1 MWKKQDR
8 LQIHACMVIYLVEP
22 ITMLNG
28 FKTKIKKSADIKSI
42 WPLKGDIKVNKGKRI
57 KILTLSKLL
66 TRLSVSYKQKTEIE

>member
-1 MWKKQDR
+1 
-8 LQIHACMVIYLVEP
+8 MVIYLVEP

-42 WPLKGDIKVNKGKRI
+42 RTLKGDMKVNRGKRI

>member
-1 MWKKQDR
+1 M
-8 LQIHACMVIYLVEP
+8 IYLVEP

-42 WPLKGDIKVNKGKRI
+42 RTLKGDMKVNRGKRI

>member
-1 MWKKQDR
+1 M
-8 LQIHACMVIYLVEP
+8 IYLLEP

-42 WPLKGDIKVNKGKRI
+42 WTLKGDMKVNRGKRI

>member
-1 MWKKQDR
+1 
-8 LQIHACMVIYLVEP
+8 MVIYLVEP

-42 WPLKGDIKVNKGKRI
+42 WTLKGDMKVNRGKRI

>member
-1 MWKKQDR
+1 
-8 LQIHACMVIYLVEP
+8 
-22 ITMLNG
+22 MLNG

>member
-1 MWKKQDR
+1 M
-8 LQIHACMVIYLVEP
+8 IYLLEP

-42 WPLKGDIKVNKGKRI
+42 RTLKGDMKVNRGKRI

>member
-1 MWKKQDR
+1 M
-8 LQIHACMVIYLVEP
+8 IYLLEP

-28 FKTKIKKSADIKSI
+28 FKMKIKKSADIKSI
-42 WPLKGDIKVNKGKRI
+42 RTLKGDMKVNRGKRI